1 VFLCCLLAG
10 LSICWFNT
18 VCFVLCIS
26 NFPANRSL
34 ALSLTVSFNGV
45 SAALYTLAYNAINPT
60 SPELYLLLNALI
72 PLVISFTAII
82 PILRQPPFEPLP
94 PDGVRRDS
102 LMFLILNIL
111 AALNGVYL
119 LLFESNSSALASA
132 RLLFGGA
139 IILLILPLCIP
150 GLVIARNWYLRTIHT
165 SFRLE
170 GSGFILV
177 DPDELELHKGML
189 AHEANRASYQLLSDD
204 VVPHQVKTM
213 AVEEGDTGGELL
225 ISRGQLELLG
235 IEHSLWQLL
244 SRADFWFYYVA
255 YFCGGTIG
263 LVYSNNL
270 AIALLPTPIALFLLA
285 SSGTASALQVGTAL
299 MGLSSGFIFAAAVSI
314 TSELFGPNSVG
325 VNHNILITN
334 IPIGS
339 LIYGFLAALV
349 YDSHGTTGIKSMTDS
364 VVCMG
369 RGCYRMTFVWWGC
382 LSVLGLGSSLVLF
395 IRTRKA
401 YQRFEQARITK
412 AILLA
417 VNISAAY
424 SLHFLPLSA
433 NLSAPSATAASIT
446 AVKASTLGANINPN
460 SSFTTT
466 LLFMLGYLDA
476 ITGLPLNIASISVK
490 SSPCGLSVGFTN
502 ISIPFFERASK
513 SNGCPL
519 SFTNLPATPK
529 TISDDFSCSPSFD
542 LNRERSFLSELNP
555 FSSTPLRIT
564 WTLFSGICAMPCHVT
579 ARFGTSRAFQYGKD
593 TLSEWT
599 TSKGS
604 KGEVKTWTRCP
615 RWARARVKAW
625 RSMPPGLGPS
635 GHLREK
641 TASFRVLGGGLVKE
655 KARRFQGTRAK
666 EETTAVE
673 EEEQEEVRSRKR
685 YRMLKGTV
693 KKRKILACLKRK
705 DTTQT

>member
-1 VFLCCLLAG
+1 MAGQSRKWMILVATIWIQAFTGTNFDFSAYSSDLKSVLEISQVQLNYLAVASDLGKVFGWSSGLALMYFPLWTVLFTAAFMGFVGYGVQWLVITNFVSLPYIMVFLCCLLAG

-45 SAALYTLAYNAINPT
+45 SAALYTLAYNAINPA

-102 LMFLILNIL
+102 LMFLLLNIL

-119 LLFESNSSALASA
+119 LLFESNSSDVTSA

-189 AHEANRASYQLLSDD
+189 AHEANRESYED
-204 VVPHQVKTM
+204 VVQNHVKTI
-213 AVEEGDTGGELL
+213 ASEEGDADELL
-225 ISRGQLELLG
+225 ITRGQLEVLG
-235 IEHSLWQLL
+235 TEHSLKQLL
-244 SRADFWFYYVA
+244 CRADFWLYYIA

-263 LVYSNNL
+263 LVYSNNFGQIAQSLGQSSNTTTLVTLYSSFSFFGRLLSATPDYIRAKFYFARTGWL

-299 MGLSSGFIFAAAVSI
+299 IGLSSGFIFAAAVSI
-314 TSELFGPNSVG
+314 TSEVFGPNSVG

-349 YDSHGTTGIKSMTDS
+349 YDSHGSTGIKSVTDS

-369 RGCYRMTFVWWGC
+369 RGCYYLTFVWWGC

-395 IRTRKA
+395 IRTRRA
-401 YQRFEQARITK
+401 YQRFEEARISS
-412 AILLA
+412 
-417 VNISAAY
+417 NIVS
-424 SLHFLPLSA
+424 
-433 NLSAPSATAASIT
+433 
-446 AVKASTLGANINPN
+446 
-460 SSFTTT
+460 
-466 LLFMLGYLDA
+466 
-476 ITGLPLNIASISVK
+476 
-490 SSPCGLSVGFTN
+490 
-502 ISIPFFERASK
+502 
-513 SNGCPL
+513 
-519 SFTNLPATPK
+519 
-529 TISDDFSCSPSFD
+529 
-542 LNRERSFLSELNP
+542 
-555 FSSTPLRIT
+555 
-564 WTLFSGICAMPCHVT
+564 
-579 ARFGTSRAFQYGKD
+579 
-593 TLSEWT
+593 
-599 TSKGS
+599 
-604 KGEVKTWTRCP
+604 
-615 RWARARVKAW
+615 
-625 RSMPPGLGPS
+625 
-635 GHLREK
+635 
-641 TASFRVLGGGLVKE
+641 
-655 KARRFQGTRAK
+655 
-666 EETTAVE
+666 
-673 EEEQEEVRSRKR
+673 
-685 YRMLKGTV
+685 
-693 KKRKILACLKRK
+693 
-705 DTTQT
+705 